1 MEGRREGKG
10 YCVRKKGWGIKDQG
24 VMGIK
29 WRRCRILVCCLLNP
43 SHSVLDVVEQWES
56 WCWRIEAVSERDELG
71 DRWRKVER
79 GNCRNQSCFLHTP
92 LCLLPLSL
100 SFLCIFLF
108 PPSPPSLSLPFFSSS
123 PSCSFSK
130 VQAVWQK
137 KITKDSA
144 LKFETFWNRFWDPT
158 EHYREIKRSAQAAHL
173 KLLDPADEEFC
184 VFFCLSCF
192 SISLIPFIQ
201 KFSERMFLSF
211 SSFWT
216 LVMQD
221 SSWRATLSWRAAQA
235 SFHSTSFLAVDEVS
249 VCFHPR
255 CWFFVDLVFLCEVVV
270 ELSYLCFMPIFLE
283 SDLFFGRAASRSSCT
298 VADCS
303 SWFVGCCW
311 LSAVLS
317 QLMLAVKGNTNV
329 N

>member
-108 PPSPPSLSLPFFSSS
+108 PPSPPSLSLPFFSSF

-130 VQAVWQK
+130 VQAV
-137 KITKDSA
+137 
-144 LKFETFWNRFWDPT
+144 
-158 EHYREIKRSAQAAHL
+158 
-173 KLLDPADEEFC
+173 
-184 VFFCLSCF
+184 
-192 SISLIPFIQ
+192 
-201 KFSERMFLSF
+201 
-211 SSFWT
+211 
-216 LVMQD
+216 
-221 SSWRATLSWRAAQA
+221 
-235 SFHSTSFLAVDEVS
+235 
-249 VCFHPR
+249 
-255 CWFFVDLVFLCEVVV
+255 
-270 ELSYLCFMPIFLE
+270 
-283 SDLFFGRAASRSSCT
+283 
-298 VADCS
+298 
-303 SWFVGCCW
+303 
-311 LSAVLS
+311 
-317 QLMLAVKGNTNV
+317 
-329 N
+329 

>member
-10 YCVRKKGWGIKDQG
+10 YCVRKKGWGVKDQG

-79 GNCRNQSCFLHTP
+79 GGIKVAFSTLLCASSLFHCLSSAFSSSLH
-92 LCLLPLSL
+92 LPQVFLSL
-100 SFLCIFLF
+100 S
-108 PPSPPSLSLPFFSSS
+108 SPPLLPAPFLKCKLFD
-123 PSCSFSK
+123 
-130 VQAVWQK
+130 K
-137 KITKDSA
+137 KEITKDSA

-184 VFFCLSCF
+184 AFFCLSCF

-221 SSWRATLSWRAAQA
+221 SSWQATLSWRAAQA

-270 ELSYLCFMPIFLE
+270 EPSYLCFMPIFLD
-283 SDLFFGRAASRSSCT
+283 SDHFFGRAASRSSCT

>member
-10 YCVRKKGWGIKDQG
+10 YCVRKKGWGVKDQG

-79 GNCRNQSCFLHTP
+79 GNGRNQSCFLHAP
-92 LCLLPLSL
+92 LCFLPLSL

-123 PSCSFSK
+123 PSSSFSK

-144 LKFETFWNRFWDPT
+144 LDFETFWN
-158 EHYREIKRSAQAAHL
+158 Q
-173 KLLDPADEEFC
+173 LLG
-184 VFFCLSCF
+184 SN
-192 SISLIPFIQ
+192 
-201 KFSERMFLSF
+201 R
-211 SSFWT
+211 
-216 LVMQD
+216 
-221 SSWRATLSWRAAQA
+221 TLSWNQTISSGCAPEAVGSCWWRVLCLFLPLLL
-235 SFHSTSFLAVDEVS
+235 FHLTDSLHPEILRENVSLLLLLLDFGYAGFLLTSDVILKSSTGVVPFYFFSCGGRGQCVLSPEV
-249 VCFHPR
+249 
-255 CWFFVDLVFLCEVVV
+255 LVFRG
-270 ELSYLCFMPIFLE
+270 PR
-283 SDLFFGRAASRSSCT
+283 LF
-298 VADCS
+298 V
-303 SWFVGCCW
+303 WGCCG
-311 LSAVLS
+311 AVLP
-317 QLMLAVKGNTNV
+317 LFYAHLLG
-329 N
+329 